1 MDINFSVNRGEC
13 LGIAGISGNGQSELF
28 QVLSGE
34 IISEKNSIE
43 FNKNYIGDL
52 NPQERR
58 EYLMAFSPED
68 RLEQAAIPQ
77 MKIFENV
84 ALNNFK
90 SSNFFNNGL
99 INENKIKE
107 HSKKIISDFNVNTDN
122 IELKSQFL
130 SGGNLQ
136 KLIIGRELITSPD
149 LLICF
154 NPTWGLDVGA
164 INYIH
169 ETLIKINEQNKSI
182 ILISTDT
189 DELLK
194 LSDKISV
201 IHKGKLSKIMNA
213 EEVTSEKL
221 GILMGGGKLIKIVK
235 RDQPSRAIFFFTPV
249 LAIFLTLVAGGLIF
263 FILGFKPFEA
273 LKFFFIVP
281 IADKYG
287 FSELLLKATP
297 LCLIAIGLSFCFKSN
312 NWNIGAEGQL
322 TFGAIVSGGVA
333 LLFYE
338 QEGFYILPIVILAG
352 AIGGMLYASI
362 PAILKT
368 YFNTNEILVSL
379 MLVYV
384 SKLILDYLVVGP
396 WSNPEG
402 FNFPETRQFSDSAKL
417 PLLFEG
423 LRIHAG
429 IFLALAAVVISWF
442 VFYKTYLGFQMKVS
456 GFSLKTAKY
465 AGYKGKKMIILVFL
479 ISGACAGLAG
489 VGEITGPIGQLHRE
503 ISPDYGFTAI
513 IVAFLGRLHP
523 VGIIFA
529 SLVVAITYLGAETAQ
544 IFMQIPKYTGQVFQG
559 MILFFLLASDYLLFF
574 KFKFI
579 GSKK

>member
-1 MDINFSVNRGEC
+1 MIR
-13 LGIAGISGNGQSELF
+13 I
-28 QVLSGE
+28 
-34 IISEKNSIE
+34 EKRN
-43 FNKNYIGDL
+43 D
-52 NPQERR
+52 
-58 EYLMAFSPED
+58 
-68 RLEQAAIPQ
+68 
-77 MKIFENV
+77 V
-84 ALNNFK
+84 
-90 SSNFFNNGL
+90 
-99 INENKIKE
+99 
-107 HSKKIISDFNVNTDN
+107 
-122 IELKSQFL
+122 
-130 SGGNLQ
+130 
-136 KLIIGRELITSPD
+136 
-149 LLICF
+149 
-154 NPTWGLDVGA
+154 PT
-164 INYIH
+164 
-169 ETLIKINEQNKSI
+169 TLY
-182 ILISTDT
+182 
-189 DELLK
+189 
-194 LSDKISV
+194 
-201 IHKGKLSKIMNA
+201 
-213 EEVTSEKL
+213 
-221 GILMGGGKLIKIVK
+221 
-235 RDQPSRAIFFFTPV
+235 FFTPFI
-249 LAIFLTLVAGGLIF
+249 AIILTILGGGIIF
-263 FILGFKPFEA
+263 YILGFNPIEA
-273 LKFFFIVP
+273 LKFYFITP
-281 IADKYG
+281 ISNLYG
-287 FSELLLKATP
+287 LSELLLKATP

-333 LLFYE
+333 LLFYD

-402 FNFPETRQFSDSAKL
+402 FNFPETRQFSDSARL

-429 IFLALAAVVISWF
+429 IFLALAAVVMSWF

-503 ISPDYGFTAI
+503 VSPDYGFTAI

>member
-1 MDINFSVNRGEC
+1 M
-13 LGIAGISGNGQSELF
+13 
-28 QVLSGE
+28 
-34 IISEKNSIE
+34 
-43 FNKNYIGDL
+43 
-52 NPQERR
+52 
-58 EYLMAFSPED
+58 
-68 RLEQAAIPQ
+68 
-77 MKIFENV
+77 
-84 ALNNFK
+84 
-90 SSNFFNNGL
+90 
-99 INENKIKE
+99 
-107 HSKKIISDFNVNTDN
+107 
-122 IELKSQFL
+122 
-130 SGGNLQ
+130 
-136 KLIIGRELITSPD
+136 
-149 LLICF
+149 
-154 NPTWGLDVGA
+154 
-164 INYIH
+164 
-169 ETLIKINEQNKSI
+169 
-182 ILISTDT
+182 
-189 DELLK
+189 
-194 LSDKISV
+194 
-201 IHKGKLSKIMNA
+201 
-213 EEVTSEKL
+213 
-221 GILMGGGKLIKIVK
+221 IKIVK
-235 RDQPSRAIFFFTPV
+235 RDQPSRAVFFLTPV

-263 FILGFKPFEA
+263 YILGFKPFEA

-402 FNFPETRQFSDSAKL
+402 FNFPETRQFSDSARL

-429 IFLALAAVVISWF
+429 IFLALAAVVMSWF
-442 VFYKTYLGFQMKVS
+442 IFYKTYLGFQMKVS

-503 ISPDYGFTAI
+503 VSPDYGFTAI

-529 SLVVAITYLGAETAQ
+529 SLIVAITYLGAETAQ

-579 GSKK
+579 GLKNDYRCKFCWTNNCINHGLCCSFDFSVLWGTYYRKIWCSKPWC